1 MFYYTSTDDVDVI
14 FSFPEKLFSCHPRG
28 KRAKKKVIK
37 IVSVSVYNILSLS
50 LACWLF
56 SSNKL
61 QTTNGEH
68 ERRELIDAFN
78 RSVVHK
84 LSGTQ
89 SYAIERF
96 FSPALNTEPDRL
108 GPAPGAPIPLANPAS
123 PIGQHTLGD
132 LALLLVDRV

>member
-1 MFYYTSTDDVDVI
+1 M
-14 FSFPEKLFSCHPRG
+14 LFSRFLKNYSAAIRG
-28 KRAKKKVIK
+28 ERELKKGYK
-37 IVSVSVYNILSLS
+37 NRFGFGLQHTLSLS
-50 LACWLF
+50 LVCWLF

-96 FSPALNTEPDRL
+96 FPALNTEPDRL
-108 GPAPGAPIPLANPAS
+108 GPAPSAPIPLANPAS